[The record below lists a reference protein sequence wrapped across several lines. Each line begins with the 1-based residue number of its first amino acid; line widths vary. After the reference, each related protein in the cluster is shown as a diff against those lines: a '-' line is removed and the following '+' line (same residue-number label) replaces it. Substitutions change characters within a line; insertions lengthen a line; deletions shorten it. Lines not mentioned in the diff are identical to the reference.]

1 LDPLIKSRQ
10 VNLINQAH
18 FDISFVRSGIESERG
33 LENVEIE
40 TEAE

>member
-33 LENVEIE
+33 LENVETE